1 MNAFGFFCHEKQKS
15 KKKANSFVCFLG
27 ESKAHQSAYNFIWP
41 LAPPASSMKLC
52 ASAILFGPPTFK
64 SSWISKHVS
73 RPCNS
78 TSVFTLVHRCCVWWC
93 HSPKD
98 EEAAVGS
105 SRGLK
110 MFSYCFIMTRPPSWG
125 HLPLSCRRWR
135 TPPPTPLC
143 RHRRRRAPCQR
154 KFVNTFAVKR
164 TRSRI
169 TSIGVSGNRGIG
181 ISKPCQYL
189 WLRELSK
196 ITLHFL
202 AFFDCIYVCTFYVVN
217 YTFFWPPTLP

>member
-1 MNAFGFFCHEKQKS
+1 MKPLSIECPNLTCIINQS
-15 KKKANSFVCFLG
+15 WPRWYFL
-27 ESKAHQSAYNFIWP
+27 F
-41 LAPPASSMKLC
+41 L
-52 ASAILFGPPTFK
+52 
-64 SSWISKHVS
+64 WIAKHVS

-125 HLPLSCRRWR
+125 HLPLCCRRRHCSRRHSARRWP
-135 TPPPTPLC
+135 TPPPPPPPP
-143 RHRRRRAPCQR
+143 PCQR

-169 TSIGVSGNRGIG
+169 TSIGVSPNRDTG
-181 ISKPCQYL
+181 ISKPGQYL
-189 WLRELSK
+189 WLAQNVTKNVS
-196 ITLHFL
+196 
-202 AFFDCIYVCTFYVVN
+202 
-217 YTFFWPPTLP
+217 

>member
-1 MNAFGFFCHEKQKS
+1 MILTS
-15 KKKANSFVCFLG
+15 K
-27 ESKAHQSAYNFIWP
+27 HQQA
-41 LAPPASSMKLC
+41 C
-52 ASAILFGPPTFK
+52 LFGPPIFQ
-64 SSWISKHVS
+64 SSWIAKHIS

-125 HLPLSCRRWR
+125 HLPLCCRRWR
-135 TPPPTPLC
+135 TPPPPP
-143 RHRRRRAPCQR
+143 RPCQR

-164 TRSRI
+164 THSRI
-169 TSIGVSGNRGIG
+169 TSIGVSANRNTG
-181 ISKPCQYL
+181 ISKPGQFL
-189 WLRELSK
+189 WLAQNVTKNCKLMPFPFRDSQQFWTRPNCFGLVVIVLVMSK
-196 ITLHFL
+196 IFL
-202 AFFDCIYVCTFYVVN
+202 TRRN
-217 YTFFWPPTLP
+217 YFGHESKTKIQY